1 MHCYPLGLLH
11 YGLRQ
16 SKCEKWFPSIHWL
29 HFVNCVECFD
39 VGMFYSES
47 DCFYSFC
54 TAGTSPF
61 IRSVH
66 HTVNSSCGQSHLV
79 AVWQFYR
86 VTNWPVAFQI
96 CRVSNWSNGYHK
108 LTVRGDV
115 AVCRRWAWP
124 MYPAERRVVYSEWVW
139 GGVRSVEQQR
149 LEAQY
154 PLRRSNSAVPHWGR
168 HIGTTR
174 HVLHLLRMLQRR
186 FCGMTTERW

>member
-1 MHCYPLGLLH
+1 MFWRRYVLLWIWLLLFILHCWY
-11 YGLRQ
+11 
-16 SKCEKWFPSIHWL
+16 IT
-29 HFVNCVECFD
+29 V
-39 VGMFYSES
+39 YS
-47 DCFYSFC
+47 
-54 TAGTSPF
+54 
-61 IRSVH
+61 V
-66 HTVNSSCGQSHLV
+66 SSSHSQLIMRGQSHLV

-86 VTNWPVAFQI
+86 VTNRPVAFQI

-124 MYPAERRVVYSEWVW
+124 VYPAERRVVYSEWVW

-186 FCGMTTERW
+186 FCGIQTERW